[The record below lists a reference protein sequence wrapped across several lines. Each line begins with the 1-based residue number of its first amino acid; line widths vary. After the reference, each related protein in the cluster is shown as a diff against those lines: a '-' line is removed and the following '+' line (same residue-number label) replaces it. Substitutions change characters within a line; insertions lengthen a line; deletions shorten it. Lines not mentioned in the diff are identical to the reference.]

1 MTGYVVRAVA
11 RFVLTVVV
19 TAAIALWLL
28 GLAPSPAGSAHADL
42 FGNLDLGSAPI
53 GAALAVTL
61 PLILIAL
68 ILSAALGAGLGIWA
82 ARRPGSLVDRALG
95 ALLRIGGAVPSFW
108 LGTLLVLLFSATLRW
123 LPAGGFVPWQVNPLV
138 ALSSLILPA
147 LALALPQAAR
157 LGSMVRRALVDAQTA
172 PYLVAAEARGL
183 TADAAMRR
191 HGLRNALLAVLGA
204 LGPQV
209 TTLIAGALVVENVFY
224 LSGLGR
230 LLFDAVAARDLG
242 SVRAAALVLI
252 VLLAGAA
259 LMVKLG
265 AGWADPRVHAER
277 KA

>member
-28 GLAPSPAGSAHADL
+28 GLAPTPAGSAQADL
-42 FGNLDLGSAPI
+42 FGNFGSAPI

-82 ARRPGSLVDRALG
+82 ARRPGSLVDLALR
-95 ALLRIGGAVPSFW
+95 ALLRIGGAIPSFW

-147 LALALPQAAR
+147 LALALPQAAW

-183 TADAAMRR
+183 TADAAMRQ

-204 LGPQV
+204 LGPLV

-252 VLLAGAA
+252 VLLAGAVLLA
-259 LMVKLG
+259 KLG
-265 AGWADPRVHAER
+265 AGWADPRVHAEP

>member
-68 ILSAALGAGLGIWA
+68 ILSAALGVGLGIWA

-95 ALLRIGGAVPSFW
+95 ALLRIGDAVPSLW

-138 ALSSLILPA
+138 ALTSLILPA

-172 PYLVAAEARGL
+172 PYLVAAEARGM

-204 LGPQV
+204 LGPQI

-230 LLFDAVAARDLG
+230 LLFDAVAARDLA

-252 VLLAGAA
+252 VLLAGAVLVA
-259 LMVKLG
+259 RLG

>member
-42 FGNLDLGSAPI
+42 FGNLGSAPI